1 MFCKFT
7 LFSRNN
13 GSWLQKKEKS
23 IQNMKNTIIF
33 AKERNLKLLK
43 KMRHLLLAI
52 SMMLAP
58 MAMHADGFES
68 AADAVK
74 NMGVGWNLGNT
85 LDSWSNNTYTSWQD
99 QEKCWG
105 QPITTPELITM
116 MKNAGFNAIRVP
128 VTWFKWM
135 DTNGTVADQW
145 MNRVHEVVDYVIENG
160 MYCILNVHHDTGAG
174 DQAWLIAD
182 ETVYQNTK
190 QRFENLWQQIAEEF
204 KDYDEHLLFEAYN
217 EMLDIKKSWCFASF
231 AASGQYDASIAQSAY
246 NAINN
251 YAQSF
256 VNVVRATGGNNTYR
270 NLIINTY
277 AAACGSGN
285 WNTHLTDPLSKLN
298 MPTDVVSGHIAF
310 EVHTY
315 PNIQNLSNAKS
326 EMNDMVNKLNTY
338 LVSKGAP
345 VIIGEWGTSNV
356 DAGEGKTD
364 YDIRRTA
371 MLNFVDFFVKKMKS
385 NNIATFYWMGLSD
398 GWARSLPAFNQPDLA
413 ETIAKAYHGEDFQG
427 VYPSMEEQQ
436 FDYQVVY
443 TGDWQELNLYSGSA
457 ITLSNYTGIKVVM
470 ADETALDKLQ
480 VKIYSSNEAYK
491 PLTGIETLVSFDSS
505 MGTTTQRITLQTI
518 AGACTATLR
527 EATLIKKDGTEV
539 ELTPSVFWGCSV
551 TPVPRTTGIFTPF
564 ITEANDGNIYNL
576 SGQRVQTLSKGI
588 HIKNGKKFVVK

>member
-1 MFCKFT
+1 
-7 LFSRNN
+7 
-13 GSWLQKKEKS
+13 
-23 IQNMKNTIIF
+23 MKNTIIF

-427 VYPSMEEQQ
+427 VYPSIEEQQ

-443 TGDWQELNLYSGSA
+443 TVAWQELNLYSGST

-470 ADETALDKLQ
+470 ADKTALDKLQ
-480 VKIYSSNEAYK
+480 VKIYSSNEACK

-505 MGTTTQRITLQTI
+505 MGSTTQRITLQVKEI
-518 AGACTATLR
+518 DEACTATLR
-527 EATLIKKDGTEV
+527 EAILIKKDGTEV

-588 HIKNGKKFVVK
+588 YIKNGKKFVVK